1 MISFELD
8 EDVLAVQ
15 ETVRKFAEGEL
26 RGAMREAEAA
36 GGVTDAIVGR
46 YRELGLGTLELPEQF
61 GGLDLGMLTK
71 VIVEEELAYGDA
83 GMAAAIDRGGLAAY
97 ALLEL
102 GTEAQ
107 KKKHLTEGLSGTI
120 AFWEPG
126 QAQSLGDPETIVT
139 EDGEGFRINGRKC
152 LVPNAGLVDWY
163 VIFGTVDKARGWEGV
178 RALLV
183 PRDAPGLTV
192 AEPDEKVGLWSLP
205 TATLTL
211 EDVRVP
217 KENLLSGA
225 ASLQEGAERLMA
237 RVDLVNA
244 ARSVGVARAA
254 YEYALG
260 YAQERQAF
268 GSPIAHHQAIAF
280 MLADMSIL
288 VDSARVMVWQ
298 AAFLV
303 DKGQNAR
310 KEAAQ
315 ALVQANTVTSKITI
329 DAVQV
334 LGGAGFI
341 RDYPVEKWMRD
352 ARALSLLSGTDEA
365 QNLLIADAIMAA

>member
-36 GGVTDAIVGR
+36 GGVTDAIVDR

-126 QAQSLGDPETIVT
+126 QTQSLGDPETTVM
-139 EDGEGFRINGRKC
+139 EDGDGFRINGRKC

>member
-15 ETVRKFAEGEL
+15 ETVRKFAESEL
-26 RGAMREAEAA
+26 REGMREAETA
-36 GGVTDAIVGR
+36 GGVSDAIVTR
-46 YRELGLGTLELPEQF
+46 YRELGLSTLELPEQH
-61 GGLDLGMLTK
+61 GGLDLGMITK
-71 VIVEEELAYGDA
+71 VIVEEELAFGDA

-102 GTEAQ
+102 GTDAQ
-107 KKKHLTEGLSGTI
+107 KKQHLTEGQNGTV

-126 QAQSLGDPETIVT
+126 QRQSLGDPETTVT
-139 EDGEGFRINGRKC
+139 EDGGGFRINGKKC
-152 LVPNAGLVDWY
+152 LVSNAGLVDWY
-163 VIFGTVDKARGWEGV
+163 VVFGTVDSSRGWEGV

-183 PRDAPGLTV
+183 PKDAPGLTIG
-192 AEPDEKVGLWSLP
+192 EPDEKVGLWALR

-211 EDVRVP
+211 EDVHVP
-217 KENLLSGA
+217 KENLLSGS
-225 ASLQEGAERLMA
+225 ASVREGAERLMN

-244 ARSVGVARAA
+244 ARSVGLARAA
-254 YEYALG
+254 YEYSVG

-268 GSPIAHHQAIAF
+268 GSPIAHHQAVAF

-288 VDSARVMVWQ
+288 VDSARVMLWQ

-303 DKGQNAR
+303 DKGENAR
-310 KEAAQ
+310 KEVAQ